1 MVQWYNDVKV
11 VDRSNWIIIFQ
22 QDFCILSVL
31 GGYNLSI
38 VILRINFTCKLA
50 NQRNLQKLLNWFFFS
65 LFFKLRK
72 T

>member
-1 MVQWYNDVKV
+1 MMLKV

-22 QDFCILSVL
+22 QDFCIWSVL

-38 VILRINFTCKLA
+38 AILRINFTCKLA
-50 NQRNLQKLLNWFFFS
+50 EAVELGFS

-72 T
+72 NN